1 MTTLVSV
8 GSPETRRAIII
19 MTTNQDIKNY
29 IEKHKD
35 SFLEDLFSLIR
46 IPSISSQST
55 HKEDMVRCA
64 ERWVDIL
71 KEVGLERTEIFP
83 TAGHPVVYAERHY
96 ADDAP
101 TVLVY
106 GHYDVMPAEPLEEWK
121 QEDPFEPEIKD
132 GLIVARGADDCKGQ
146 SSTQIQGL
154 RTALELGLVKCNVK
168 VLLEG
173 EEEIGSVHMEQF
185 LKEHKDLL
193 ACDVILV
200 SDTDMVSNEV
210 PSITT
215 GLRGMCYW
223 EVEVSGPSHDLHS
236 GHYGGAVANPTM
248 ELSKIIT
255 KLVDEKGKVT
265 IPGFYD
271 DVIDMTVEDHAQV
284 AQIPYDEK
292 VYADSIGVPGVQGEE
307 GYVTFE
313 RNSWRPALD
322 VCGIY
327 GGYTG
332 EGAKTIIP
340 AKATAKISTRL
351 VANQDKDKIIAAFEP
366 YIKSLAP
373 DTVRVK
379 VTNLS
384 GTDAYNCPTDLPA
397 YKTAEEAYEA
407 VWGKK
412 PIAYHSGGSIGVVIL
427 FERILQTK
435 TILMGFGLGADA
447 IHSPNESFPLTNF
460 YNGIQTVAEFYARF
474 GHE

>member
-1 MTTLVSV
+1 MSAT
-8 GSPETRRAIII
+8 PAI
-19 MTTNQDIKNY
+19 KKY
-29 IEKHKD
+29 IEEHRED
-35 SFLEDLFSLIR
+35 FLEDLFSLIR
-46 IPSISSQST
+46 IPSVSSQSE
-55 HKEDMVRCA
+55 HRGDMVKCA
-64 ERWVDIL
+64 ERWTEIL
-71 KEVGLERTEIFP
+71 KRIGMDRAEVMPTE
-83 TAGHPVVYAERHY
+83 GHPVVFAEKRY
-96 ADDAP
+96 GEEAP

-121 QEDPFEPEIKD
+121 QEDPFEPVVRD

-146 SSTQIQGL
+146 SSTQVQGL

-173 EEEIGSVHMEQF
+173 EEEIGSVHMERF
-185 LKEHKDLL
+185 LTQHRDLL
-193 ACDVILV
+193 ACDIILV

-236 GHYGGAVANPTM
+236 GHYGGAVANPIH

-255 KLVDEKGKVT
+255 RLHDEKGRVT
-265 IPGFYD
+265 VPGFYD
-271 DVIDMTVEDHAQV
+271 DVKEMTEEEHRQV
-284 AQIPYDEK
+284 AQIPYDERA
-292 VYADSIGVPGVQGEE
+292 YAEAIGVPGVQGEE
-307 GYVTFE
+307 GYVTLE

-340 AKATAKISTRL
+340 SRATAKISTRL
-351 VANQDKDKIIAAFEP
+351 VANQDKDKVIAAFEP
-366 YIKSLAP
+366 YIRSLAP
-373 DTVRVK
+373 ETVRVR

-384 GTDAYNCPTDLPA
+384 GTDAYLCPTDLPA
-397 YKTAEEAYEA
+397 YKVAEEAYEA
-407 VWGKK
+407 VWGKR

-427 FERILQTK
+427 FERILGVK

-447 IHSPNESFPLTNF
+447 IHSPNESFPLVNF
-460 YNGIQTVAEFYARF
+460 YNGIETVAEFYSRF
-474 GHE
+474 GH

>member
-1 MTTLVSV
+1 MATN
-8 GSPETRRAIII
+8 PE
-19 MTTNQDIKNY
+19 IKKFV
-29 IEKHKD
+29 EEHKD
-35 SFLEDLFSLIR
+35 AFLEDLFSLIR
-46 IPSISSQST
+46 IPSVSSQSS

-64 ERWVDIL
+64 ERWSEIL
-71 KEVGLERTEIFP
+71 KSIGMDRAEILP
-83 TAGHPVVYAERHY
+83 TGGHPAVFAEKKY
-96 ADDAP
+96 SEEAP

-106 GHYDVMPAEPLEEWK
+106 GHYDVMPAEPLDEWN
-121 QEDPFEPEIKD
+121 QPDPFEPVIKD

-146 SSTQIQGL
+146 SSTQVQGL

-173 EEEIGSVHMEQF
+173 EEEIGSINMESF

-236 GHYGGAVANPTM
+236 GHYGGAVANPIN
-248 ELSKIIT
+248 ELAKIIS
-255 KLVDEKGKVT
+255 KLHDEKGKVT
-265 IPGFYD
+265 IPGFYN
-271 DVIDMTVEDHAQV
+271 DVIDMTEEDHNQV
-284 AQIPYDEK
+284 AQIPYDDK
-292 VYADSIGVPGVQGEE
+292 SYSDAIGVPGVQGEE
-307 GYVTFE
+307 GYVTYE

-366 YIKSLAP
+366 YIKELAP

-397 YKTAEEAYEA
+397 YKVAEDAFEA
-407 VWGKK
+407 VWGKR

-435 TILMGFGLGADA
+435 TILMGFGLGSDG
-447 IHSPNESFPLTNF
+447 IHSPNENFPLTNF
-460 YNGIQTVAEFYARF
+460 YNGIETVAEFYARF
-474 GHE
+474 GHK

>member
-1 MTTLVSV
+1 M
-8 GSPETRRAIII
+8 A
-19 MTTNQDIKNY
+19 TNAEIKKY
-29 IEKHKD
+29 IEEHKD
-35 SFLEDLFSLIR
+35 DFLEDLFSLIR
-46 IPSISSQST
+46 IPSISSQSE
-55 HKEDMVRCA
+55 HKEDMVKCA
-64 ERWVDIL
+64 ERWQEIL
-71 KEVGLERTEIFP
+71 KGIGMDRVEIMP
-83 TAGHPVVYAERHY
+83 TGGHPAVFAEKKY
-96 ADDAP
+96 SEDAP

-106 GHYDVMPAEPLEEWK
+106 GHYDVMPAEPLDEWK

-173 EEEIGSVHMEQF
+173 EEEIGSINMETF
-185 LKEHKDLL
+185 LNEHKDLL
-193 ACDVILV
+193 ACDIILV

-223 EVEVSGPSHDLHS
+223 EVEVSGPDHDLHS
-236 GHYGGAVANPTM
+236 GHYGGAVANPIN
-248 ELSKIIT
+248 ELSKIIS
-255 KLVDEKGKVT
+255 KLHDEKGKVT

-271 DVIDMTVEDHAQV
+271 DVIDMTEEDHKQV
-284 AQIPYDEK
+284 AQIPYDDK
-292 VYADSIGVPGVQGEE
+292 SYSDAIGVPGVQGEE
-307 GYVTFE
+307 GYVTYE

-351 VANQDKDKIIAAFEP
+351 VADQDKDKIIEAFEP
-366 YIKSLAP
+366 YIKELAP

-397 YKTAEEAYEA
+397 YKVAEDAFEA
-407 VWGKK
+407 VWGKR

-427 FERILQTK
+427 FERILKTK
-435 TILMGFGLGADA
+435 TILMGFGLGSDA
-447 IHSPNESFPLTNF
+447 IHSPNENFPLTNF
-460 YNGIQTVAEFYARF
+460 YNGIETVAEFYSRY
-474 GHE
+474 GH